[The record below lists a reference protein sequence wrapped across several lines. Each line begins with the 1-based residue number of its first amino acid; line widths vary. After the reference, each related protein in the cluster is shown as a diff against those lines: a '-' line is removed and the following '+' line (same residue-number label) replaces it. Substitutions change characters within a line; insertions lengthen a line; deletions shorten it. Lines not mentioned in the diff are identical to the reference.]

1 MKRLLHFQVKV
12 LTIAAVLLMIF
23 SGVLSAL
30 NPIDTIAII
39 DGGSSGSRL
48 YVYKVDKS
56 KKEVTCLY
64 PEREEDQAASK
75 GMALSKLRTD
85 ANSVEKFLDTMT
97 LKYDNRNKPQKDLY
111 ILATAGMRM
120 INSGTANSIYGFMSN
135 ADTVNNYKV
144 KKAMT
149 ISGQFEGKYA
159 WIAANY
165 DNNSLPDPLV
175 PDTTRGIL
183 EIGGA
188 SMQIV
193 FIPTR
198 SVDHDTIHYNDTII
212 YSKSF
217 LGGGINEFN
226 EKNPRVDGDKKY
238 KVEVI
243 DGLSEIK
250 NFLSVGTKF
259 YGIGWALDGLVKD
272 TVKVNAKRDYVLEV
286 CDTLG
291 LKKADVSEGIFPIK
305 TDPISTSWTKGAA
318 YDIII
323 NGKDPQ
329 RFNYGSPN

>member
-23 SGVLSAL
+23 SGVLSAQNL
-30 NPIDTIAII
+30 IDTIAII

-48 YVYKVDKS
+48 YVYEVDKT

-120 INSGTANSIYGFMSN
+120 INSGTADSIYGFMSN

-165 DNNSLPDPLV
+165 DKNSLPGQPV
-175 PDTTRGIL
+175 TNTRGIL

-198 SVDHDTIHYNDTII
+198 SVYHDTIHYTDTII

-217 LGGGINEFN
+217 LGGGLNEFN
-226 EKNPRVDGDKKY
+226 EKNPRVGGDKKY
-238 KVEVI
+238 KDEVI
-243 DGLSEIK
+243 DGLREIK
-250 NFLSVGTKF
+250 PLCEDVPF
-259 YGIGWALDGLVKD
+259 YGIGWALNDLLKKTESDV
-272 TVKVNAKRDYVLEV
+272 AKRAYVLEI
-286 CDTLG
+286 CDILG
-291 LKKADVSEGIFPIK
+291 QKKAVVSKDIFPINI
-305 TDPISTSWTKGAA
+305 DPISTSWTKGAA

-323 NGKDPQ
+323 NGKNPQ
-329 RFNYGSPN
+329 PFNYGSPN

>member
-23 SGVLSAL
+23 SGVLSAQNL
-30 NPIDTIAII
+30 IDTIAII

-48 YVYKVDKS
+48 YVYKVDKTLN
-56 KKEVTCLY
+56 EVTCLY
-64 PEREEDQAASK
+64 PKNSTEEVRSK
-75 GMALSKLRTD
+75 GKALTD
-85 ANSVEKFLDTMT
+85 LVDYQNIDSVKNFLETMT
-97 LKYDNRNKPQKDLY
+97 LKYDNRNKPRKDLY

-120 INSGTANSIYGFMSN
+120 KNSGTAGVIYGIMLN
-135 ADTVNNYKV
+135 EDVVNNYKV
-144 KKAMT
+144 KQAMT
-149 ISGQFEGKYA
+149 ISGQYEGKYA

-165 DNNSLPDPLV
+165 DKNSLPDPLV
-175 PDTTRGIL
+175 THATRGIL

-198 SVDHDTIHYNDTII
+198 SVYHDTIHYNGRTI

-217 LGGGINEFN
+217 LGGGINEFHKGQN
-226 EKNPRVDGDKKY
+226 GSNVKN
-238 KVEVI
+238 
-243 DGLSEIK
+243 GLREIK
-250 NFLSVGTKF
+250 SLCEGVPF
-259 YGIGWALDGLVKD
+259 YGIGWALNDLLKKTESDV
-272 TVKVNAKRDYVLEV
+272 AKRAYVLEI
-286 CDTLG
+286 CDILG
-291 LKKADVSEGIFPIK
+291 QKKAVVSEGIFPIK

-329 RFNYGSPN
+329 PFNYGSPN